1 MKSSVNNKKLLLIYD
16 YYVVNNMIHY
26 GVSGI
31 LENYLKKNNIK
42 YIINKH
48 EYSESFSNIYVKFK
62 SLYQDISK
70 DSYTDLIA
78 YNFINALNGYIIKKI
93 FFKKYRLVFVA
104 VDFSTKRFK
113 SKILSKVY
121 VFCDYL
127 ASILSDET
135 WNCSKRIHDYRSKF
149 LSSDKNFYLP
159 NISNYDKKDLKKYP
173 QFTIVMICFL
183 QHNYIFEE
191 VYETFDY
198 IKDNNLKLIII
209 GDGDAK
215 KDILE
220 KIKTSKMEKFVELA
234 GFIPHEEVLEILQK
248 SHLGL
253 ALYSGT
259 VDHNYWGDSLKIREY
274 TYFDLPVITTDNV
287 YNYLEVEKEN
297 LGLVIKKKFQLKSH
311 IKKMYEDLELYQ
323 GFIRSIQIYNKTYNM
338 DKLYDKRIKEII

>member
-1 MKSSVNNKKLLLIYD
+1 MKSSVKNKKLLLIYD

-31 LENYLKKNNIK
+31 LVNYLKKNKIP
-42 YIINKH
+42 YDINKH
-48 EYSESFSNIYVKFK
+48 EYNESFSNIFIKFK
-62 SLYQDISK
+62 SLYKDLSK
-70 DSYTDLIA
+70 DDYTDLIA

-113 SKILSKVY
+113 NKILSKLY

-149 LSSDKNFYLP
+149 LHNDRNFYLP
-159 NISNYDKKDLKKYP
+159 NISNYDKRDLKKYP

-183 QHNYIFEE
+183 QHNYIFDEI
-191 VYETFDY
+191 YETFDY
-198 IKDNNLKLIII
+198 IKRNNLKLIII
-209 GDGDAK
+209 GDGEAK
-215 KDILE
+215 EDILE
-220 KIKTSKMEKFVELA
+220 KIKKTNMEKFVELA
-234 GFIPHEEVLEILQK
+234 GFIPHEEVLTILQK

-274 TYFDLPVITTDNV
+274 TYFELPVITTDNV
-287 YNYLEVEKEN
+287 YNYIEVEKEN
-297 LGLVIKKKFQLKSH
+297 LGLVTKQKGDLKKQIKILFENKEKYMSIINSIKK
-311 IKKMYEDLELYQ
+311 
-323 GFIRSIQIYNKTYNM
+323 YNK
-338 DKLYDKRIKEII
+338 K